1 MQQRGKG
8 GAGAQQ
14 GGKRKRKASQLA
26 AQVVSA
32 EGTLHASVASSAASA
47 ASSAASN
54 LSRKNAKLLR
64 KAGGQGTTAINKKK
78 QKWSF
83 KVVFDSPYALRWPPL
98 DEPTQREVLQRLT
111 LEFGEYKRKANRPN
125 RRTRL
130 RKKRRKVSQQPQQPT
145 EAAASGAA
153 MEQVRKET
161 GVVGSDPVI
170 QPPQQQAMEEKMQI
184 ATEKSQQ
191 EEDNQSSSSSPSE
204 AKPKKGDGE
213 EQPKSKEKEEE
224 EQEEQEK
231 QKEKAK
237 RTRRQ
242 QLLRRKVCLG
252 INAVTKAL
260 EKGRPLRLLV
270 VCRDVKPPRLVQH
283 LPSMAF
289 VNDVPL
295 CILGGGG
302 GEDASSPS
310 IHLGRCFGLRT
321 VAALAFFADDNKGK
335 NEKQKESDATTNAND
350 SKETKSSGRV
360 TEEISEEE
368 EREAREAEAR
378 LEELIK
384 WLEGKAVKLD
394 IPWLEGCKKAK
405 EKVEEASS
413 ATEKKRDDD
422 HKSTGAEVDA
432 KLWPLQLF

>member
-1 MQQRGKG
+1 MQRGKG
-8 GAGAQQ
+8 GAAQP

-145 EAAASGAA
+145 EAAASGASV
-153 MEQVRKET
+153 EQVRTGT

-170 QPPQQQAMEEKMQI
+170 QPPQQHAMEEKMQI
-184 ATEKSQQ
+184 ASEKSQQ
-191 EEDNQSSSSSPSE
+191 EEDNQSSSSPSPS
-204 AKPKKGDGE
+204 

-224 EQEEQEK
+224 EREEQEK

-321 VAALAFFADDNKGK
+321 VAALAFFADDNEGK

-350 SKETKSSGRV
+350 SKETTSSGRV

-432 KLWPLQLF
+432 KLWPLQVKQTGPKRSS